1 MTRPPVILFGMHRSG
16 TTMVVQLLQRLGFF
30 AGAHL
35 DDNAEAWFFLR
46 LNEWL
51 LRRAG
56 GAWDRP
62 LAVKALLRD
71 VDLRAAATAIFAEA
85 VRSKAFAR
93 FVPDRRTLTSPWGW
107 KDPRSVFTFD
117 LWRQVFPGARLLN
130 VRRHGVDV
138 AGSLV
143 ARHRRL
149 RADGETVLRRWSLA
163 SRMKAALQPFEF
175 LNHFSLSARCTTL
188 DGAFDLWEEYVGEA
202 EAVFSAFDGDKLA
215 VDFEELVHASRAKLR
230 EIAVFCGCSVD
241 EARLIA
247 AAETIDA
254 RRARA
259 FARDPELVAFH
270 ARVRSRPLMRAL
282 GYDARAE
289 VES

>member
-1 MTRPPVILFGMHRSG
+1 MARPPVILFGMHRSG
-16 TTMVVQLLQRLGFF
+16 TTLVVQLLQQLGFH

-35 DDNAEAWFFLR
+35 DENAEAWFFLR
-46 LNEWL
+46 RNEWL

-71 VDLRAAATAIFAEA
+71 PDLRAQALEIFAA
-85 VRSKAFAR
+85 QTKTVAFRCFASDRARSG
-93 FVPDRRTLTSPWGW
+93 PWGW
-107 KDPRSVFTFD
+107 KDPRNVFTFD
-117 LWRQVFPGARLLN
+117 LWREIFPGARLVN

-149 RADGETVLRRWSLA
+149 RTDGDTVLRRWSLA

-175 LNHFSLSARCTTL
+175 LNHFSLSTRGATL

-202 EAVFSAFDGDKLA
+202 EAVFAAFDGDKLA
-215 VDFEELVHASRAKLR
+215 VDFEDLVRDSSARLRA
-230 EIAVFCGCSVD
+230 IAAFCGCTTD
-241 EARLIA
+241 EARLA
-247 AAETIDA
+247 AAVAAIDP

-259 FARDPELVAFH
+259 FVRSPELVAFH
-270 ARVRSRPLMRAL
+270 ARVRKRPLMRAL
-282 GYDARAE
+282 GYDAVVE
-289 VES
+289 VAT